1 MVIAPLVR
9 HVAATMLAE
18 RVAENIA
25 RLRKAR
31 GWSLERVGVG
41 CVPPTSYQQI
51 SRLEK
56 GERTVDFEWVERIA
70 PAFGLNPLELI
81 VGEQIQTDKPD
92 YIVFSLGEQVA
103 NEVAREL
110 ARVALSGEEPDDGTV
125 QVLALMLQELTAT
138 FAAHPQAYH
147 DPKIALPVI
156 GLAGRRYGPAKN

>member
-1 MVIAPLVR
+1 
-9 HVAATMLAE
+9 MLAE

-25 RLRKAR
+25 RLRKER
-31 GWSLERVGVG
+31 GWSLERVGAG

-81 VGEQIQTDKPD
+81 VGDRIQTDQPD

-110 ARVALSGEEPDDGTV
+110 ARVALSGEEPEDGTV

-147 DPKIALPVI
+147 DPTIARPVI
-156 GLAGRRYGPAKN
+156 GLASRRYGPAKN